1 MLDILFLV
9 NPRGTAYKS
18 RIRTPSMAMGGKTG
32 TAQVRR
38 ISVAERKTGVLKN
51 SQLAWRER
59 DHALFVGYAPVQ
71 TPRYAV
77 SILVEH
83 GGGGSSKAAPIAK
96 DVLTVAQ
103 KLDSSRNPHPARLAR
118 AADDAWGID

>member
-1 MLDILFLV
+1 
-9 NPRGTAYKS
+9 
-18 RIRTPSMAMGGKTG
+18 IRTPSMAMGGKTG

-71 TPRYAV
+71 TPRYAISV
-77 SILVEH
+77 IVEH

-96 DVLTVAQ
+96 DILTMAQ
-103 KLDSSRNPHPARLAR
+103 KLDSSRDPQPARLAR
-118 AADDAWGID
+118 VTDDAWGID